1 MRNPTTLTTSSSFQV
16 QTLTSDKAYQINLRT
31 TGLTITNSD
40 RGSIS
45 SASAVP
51 ASTALST
58 STSYTIT
65 FTPTNPLPQNS
76 FLQIGIPSEV
86 TVPSGTSTMA

>member
-1 MRNPTTLTTSSSFQV
+1 M
-16 QTLTSDKAYQINLRT
+16 TSDKLYQINLRT

-45 SASAVP
+45 SASSVP
-51 ASTALST
+51 DSTSLSV
-58 STSYTIT
+58 STSYKIT

-76 FLQIGIPSEV
+76 FIQIGIPSEI
-86 TVPSGTSTMA
+86 TVPTGTSSMA